1 MKKYSFKIQSLLV
14 TLLLCT
20 LTACSAD
27 DELADNGGNATL
39 NGTPIE
45 VGAFPAFTENV
56 ATRAVGTFDAGKTAW
71 ANSDEI
77 LLKVEVYPGFDDVTK
92 ACTGKAVSTECYKL
106 TYNGTSWT
114 ADKAISLTTS
124 TYEAGIKTT
133 AYYAPCYE
141 WNTASKELALKT
153 DKAAGTDEYLT
164 AENQMP
170 YTSLTKEGKLSIAFP
185 ATRTYSRLRVA
196 ATATNKVTLT
206 SEAFTANDGITT
218 AATAISA
225 TADDKGN
232 AYFYGSW
239 TKGANFTFAIVQDGS
254 TYKIEK
260 TVTDASVNGQSYAA
274 NAVVTK
280 VPAEGGTY
288 SSGYILMSGTYTGT
302 VSITGDVSVFLK
314 DASRTVSDGVT
325 NAIAVTQGSP
335 VITVIGTNNN
345 FKGNGAGIL
354 VGPDASVTIKGSTE
368 NAADSKLTIHA
379 GTSTQPGI
387 GCDSEKEKG
396 CKDITI
402 ENVTLDVTG
411 GYGDSGGGAAIGMGH
426 DGAHANINDILI
438 KNSIIIATSGP
449 MAATIGFGFS
459 AANCS
464 INSIKI
470 VNSPITAY
478 VEDYMGFKMCG
489 AGIGFS
495 YRTNG
500 TQTIKSPIVIESTK
514 TDPAVY
520 FSDFKA
526 KNSNGSLTGTEIR
539 KVGKTKNTDPQYLPL
554 EVWQGATFNGE
565 PLGTT
570 DLGY

>member
-71 ANSDEI
+71 ANGDEI
-77 LLKVEVYPGFDDVTK
+77 LLKVEMYSGFDDVKK
-92 ACTGKAVSTECYKL
+92 ACTGTVASTECYKL
-106 TYNGTSWT
+106 TYKGTSWA
-114 ADKAISLTTS
+114 ADRDIALTTG

-141 WNTASKELALKT
+141 WNNSKELVLKT

-164 AENQMP
+164 AEKQMP

-185 ATRTYSRLRVA
+185 ATRTYSRLRIA
-196 ATATNKVTLT
+196 ATATNEVTLT
-206 SEAFTANDGITT
+206 SEAFTANDGTTT
-218 AATAISA
+218 ATTAISA

-232 AYFYGSW
+232 AYFYGTW
-239 TKGANFTFAIVQDGS
+239 TVNANFTFAIVQDGS

-387 GCDSEKEKG
+387 GCDSENDKG

-411 GYGDSGGGAAIGMGH
+411 GYSTSGGGAAIGMGYN
-426 DGAHANINDILI
+426 GGNANINDILI
-438 KNSIIIATSGP
+438 KNSIITATSGP
-449 MAATIGFGFS
+449 MAAAIGCAYCG
-459 AANCS
+459 ANCS

-478 VEDYMGFKMCG
+478 VEDFMGLKMCG

-500 TQTIKSPIVIESTK
+500 IQTIKSPIVIESTE

-520 FSDFKA
+520 FSNFKA
-526 KNSNGSLTGTEIR
+526 KNSSNGSLTGTEIR
-539 KVGKTKNTDPQYLPL
+539 KVGKTMDDTSL
-554 EVWQGATFNGE
+554 ELYVWQGATFNGVT
-565 PLGTT
+565 LGTK